1 MGSASG
7 PYGGRYM
14 ANCKWCEQPFLPV
27 KDWQVFCC
35 ERHCQDWHLHQRKLA
50 RQEKL
55 FAKLR
60 ERDEALARL
69 NKEELAQLVEDSRGT
84 PEQRRQ
90 AGEALARLNGN
101 GNASVEDEHRA
112 KWKAIR
118 AEWAEEDR
126 QEAQERPRFLRRF

>member
-1 MGSASG
+1 
-7 PYGGRYM
+7 
-14 ANCKWCEQPFLPV
+14 
-27 KDWQVFCC
+27 
-35 ERHCQDWHLHQRKLA
+35 LHQRKLK

-55 FAKLR
+55 FAELR
-60 ERDEALARL
+60 ERDEALAKL
-69 NKEELAQLVEDSRGT
+69 SKGELSRLVEESRGT

-90 AGEALARLNGN
+90 AGETLARLNDN

-118 AEWAEEDR
+118 EEWAEEDR

>member
-1 MGSASG
+1 
-7 PYGGRYM
+7 M

-35 ERHCQDWHLHQRKLA
+35 ERYCQDWHLHQRKLV

-55 FAKLR
+55 FDKLR
-60 ERDEALARL
+60 KRDEVLARL
-69 NKEELAQLVEDSRGT
+69 NKEELAQLVENSKGT
-84 PEQRRQ
+84 AEQRRQ
-90 AGEALARLNGN
+90 AGETL
-101 GNASVEDEHRA
+101 DEHRA

-118 AEWAEEDR
+118 EGWAEEDR

>member
-1 MGSASG
+1 
-7 PYGGRYM
+7 M

-60 ERDEALARL
+60 KRDEALAKL
-69 NKEELAQLVEDSRGT
+69 SKGELSRLVEDSRGT

-90 AGEALARLNGN
+90 AGETLARLNGN